1 MKGLTAAYLP
11 DDLAREKNYEE
22 QPRSFSE
29 LKDYL
34 SRTGKAYRT
43 FKWREER
50 DGYYTRF
57 QKERRLPA
65 EPRRRDQ

>member
-1 MKGLTAAYLP
+1 MAGREAGVKGLTAAYLP

-22 QPRSFSE
+22 QPRSLSE

-50 DGYYTRF
+50 DG
-57 QKERRLPA
+57 
-65 EPRRRDQ
+65 